1 MQYVQYVW
9 FGVIGLVAGTLAGL
23 LLRGH
28 HNVLVDIVLGVAG
41 AVVGA
46 HLFLTYGTG
55 LAPAKM
61 GSLVFAAIGAGVFL
75 LAWRTSHW
83 SD

>member
-1 MQYVQYVW
+1 MQYLW
-9 FGVIGLVAGTLAGL
+9 FGLIGLIAGALAGL

-28 HNVLVDIVLGVAG
+28 HNVFVDIGLGIAG
-41 AVVGA
+41 ALIGS

-61 GSLVFAAIGAGVFL
+61 GGLVFAAIGAGVFL
-75 LAWRTSHW
+75 LAWRTTH